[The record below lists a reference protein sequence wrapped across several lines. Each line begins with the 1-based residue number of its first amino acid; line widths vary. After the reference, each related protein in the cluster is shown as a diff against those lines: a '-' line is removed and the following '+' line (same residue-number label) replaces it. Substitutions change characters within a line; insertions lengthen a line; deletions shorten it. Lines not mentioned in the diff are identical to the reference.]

1 MSVTLPAPDS
11 GDISHGGVH
20 KKEKHAQGHFHL
32 NYCFICFN
40 IHSVFVLCFYFVFVF
55 FLFFFYQCIISCCV
69 FSFMFQ
75 PLLSLDT

>member
-1 MSVTLPAPDS
+1 MSVTLLAPDS

-20 KKEKHAQGHFHL
+20 KKEKHARGHFHL
-32 NYCFICFN
+32 NYCLFRFN
-40 IHSVFVLCFYFVFVF
+40 IHSVFVLCFYFGVVVF
-55 FLFFFYQCIISCCV
+55 FFISCCV